1 MSGEVFPDGANHRR
15 YNVRGERDEWLAT
28 VFIGA
33 DGVFSTVSDYG
44 NYGHYWG
51 SPSCDIRAFL
61 CRVDENYLVGK
72 LSPQWET
79 DIDATEVEVKK
90 TIIRLRRAGTLDAE
104 QARDEWELLSY
115 VRAGNDGGWW
125 AQTTL
130 GQHAYPGDL
139 WQQMRSP
146 QAVLFVERVMPRL
159 VAMLRAELAAE
170 KAAA

>member
-61 CRVDENYLVGK
+61 CRVSNDYLAAK
-72 LSPQWET
+72 LSPQWAT
-79 DIDATEVEVKK
+79 DVDATEVEIKR
-90 TIIRLRRAGTLDAE
+90 TIIRLRRDGTLDAE
-104 QARDEWELLSY
+104 QAREEWELLY
-115 VRAGNDGGWW
+115 CVRDGDSGGWW